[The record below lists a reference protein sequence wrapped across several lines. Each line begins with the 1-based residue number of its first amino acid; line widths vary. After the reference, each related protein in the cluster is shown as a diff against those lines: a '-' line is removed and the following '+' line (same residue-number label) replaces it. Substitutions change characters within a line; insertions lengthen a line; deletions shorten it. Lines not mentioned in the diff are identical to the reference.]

1 MNRFRLHIA
10 RKSQRI
16 LFVVATVFCVL
27 LTSCAI
33 KSSIKSW
40 ADITSNTAKAP
51 IKNGNLFS
59 SNGTEKC
66 INSESTDT
74 QISQAVSFHA
84 GDFAPLVLFTL
95 AFMLLLNIFIRSQQV
110 HPNYGHLKLSGSIPI
125 FIRDR
130 NLQI

>member
-10 RKSQRI
+10 KEIQHI
-16 LFVVATVFCVL
+16 LFIVMTIFFVL
-27 LTSCAI
+27 LTSCAV

-40 ADITSNTAKAP
+40 ANIANSTAQAP

-59 SNGTEKC
+59 SSHTEKC
-66 INSESTDT
+66 VNTESTET
-74 QISQAVSFHA
+74 QITQTVSFQA
-84 GDFAPLVLFTL
+84 SDYAPVVLFTL
-95 AFMLLLNIFIRSQQV
+95 AFMLLFSVSLRSKQV
-110 HPNYGHLKLSGSIPI
+110 HPHYGNLKLSGSIPI